1 MIDLIKAALKKNP
14 EIKEWT
20 ISSTERSRE
29 ELYLIFN
36 RIESIRQA
44 VSQDFVINIYIEQL
58 SGDKK
63 MTGTAVV
70 NFNRTITA
78 AELDHKLAD
87 AVFSAKLALNPYYQ
101 LSAKADNNLE
111 YNNCDPKIALDP
123 RAVLLDVQKTMAA
136 KFENNPDVRC
146 ASAEIFVTLG
156 NRSFY
161 TSSGV
166 EYKDPFSVVMME
178 AVILSGEGENEVES
192 NLNAR
197 EMFLVNLDLENLL
210 DRYIGYARDNGSAAL
225 PVSGKYPV
233 IFTEEAL
240 SSFFNYYQSQASGR
254 MLYNRMNKFKA
265 GDLVVKD
272 AKGDKLTLS
281 YKPDLP
287 GGTRTDKY
295 DGYGTLLVEFT
306 FIEDNVLK
314 KIAADKKY
322 ADYLQCP
329 VTGSQS
335 NLVVKPGRL
344 GYDELLEDGCL
355 ILSRFSTFIPSGVT
369 GAFSGEIRNG
379 LLFKNG
385 KFTPVK
391 GGSVTGMMDEACKAV
406 WLSKEE
412 IQKGNYYGPR
422 YIKMA
427 DLDIAGA

>member
-1 MIDLIKAALKKNP
+1 MIDLIKTALKRNSD
-14 EIKEWT
+14 IKEWT

-36 RIESIRQA
+36 RIESLRQI
-44 VSQDFVINIYIEQL
+44 VSQDFVINIYIEQQD
-58 SGDKK
+58 GERK

-78 AELDHKLAD
+78 AELDQKLKD
-87 AVFSAKLALNPYYQ
+87 AVFSAGLALNPCYQ
-101 LSAKADNNLE
+101 LSAKADNQLE
-111 YNNCDPKIALDP
+111 YNICDPQIASDP
-123 RAVLLDVQKTMAA
+123 RAVLLDVQKRIAA
-136 KFENNPDVRC
+136 KFEQNPDVRC

-156 NRSFY
+156 NRSFH

-166 EYKDPFSVVMME
+166 AFSEPYSVVMME

-210 DRYIGYARDNGSAAL
+210 DRYIGYARDNKTAIL

-240 SSFFNYYQSQASGR
+240 GTFFNYYEAQVSGG
-254 MLYNRMNKFKA
+254 MLYNRMNKFKV
-265 GDLVVKD
+265 GDLMVKD
-272 AKGDKLTLS
+272 AEGDKLTLT

-287 GGTRTDKY
+287 GGTGTDKY
-295 DGYGTLLVEFT
+295 DSYGTLLEEFT
-306 FIEDNVLK
+306 VIEDNYFK
-314 KIAADKKY
+314 KIAANKKY

-329 VTGSQS
+329 ATGSKS
-335 NLVVKPGRL
+335 NLVIKAGKL
-344 GYDELLEDGCL
+344 GYKELLEDGCL
-355 ILSRFSTFIPSGVT
+355 ILSRFSTFSPSGVT

-385 KFTPVK
+385 KFIPVK

-406 WLSKEE
+406 WFSKETV
-412 IQKGNYYGPR
+412 QSGNYFGPR
-422 YIKMA
+422 YIKMSG
-427 DLDIAGA
+427 LDIAGE

>member
-1 MIDLIKAALKKNP
+1 MIDLIKTALKKNP

-20 ISSTERSRE
+20 INSTERSRE

-36 RIESIRQA
+36 RIESIRQT

-58 SGDKK
+58 SGDRT
-63 MTGTAVV
+63 MTGKAVV

-78 AELDHKLAD
+78 EELDQKLTD
-87 AVFSAKLALNPYYQ
+87 AVFSARLALNPYYQ
-101 LSAKADNNLE
+101 LSAKADNNME

-123 RAVLLDVQKTMAA
+123 RAVQFEVQKRMTA

-146 ASAEIFVTLG
+146 ASAEIFITLG

-166 EYKDPFSVVMME
+166 EYNDPYSVVMVE

-210 DRYIGYARDNGSAAL
+210 DRYIGYARDNGVAVL
-225 PVSGKYPV
+225 PDSGKYPV

-240 SSFFNYYQSQASGR
+240 GYFFDYYETQVSGR
-254 MLYNRMNKFKA
+254 MLYNRMNKFTV
-265 GDLVVKD
+265 GDLLVKN
-272 AKGDKLTLS
+272 AAGDKLTLS

-287 GGTRTDKY
+287 GGTGTDKY
-295 DGYGTLLVEFT
+295 DSYGTLLEEFT
-306 FIEDNVLK
+306 FIEDNIFK
-314 KIAADKKY
+314 KIAANKKY
-322 ADYLQCP
+322 ADYLQCQ

-335 NLVVKPGRL
+335 NLVVKSGKL
-344 GYDELLEDGCL
+344 GYNELLEDGCL
-355 ILSRFSTFIPSGVT
+355 ILSRFSTFTPSGVT

-406 WLSKEE
+406 WFSKET
-412 IQKGNYYGPR
+412 IQRGNYFGPR